1 MTFPGASTSSDLS
14 SGDANTVR
22 EACPHLPSVS
32 PDLRAAALRRFGKE
46 RGADFYLG
54 CLECAQALWL
64 RGLPAQSILLL
75 NRAFAS
81 DLQGDD
87 PVLRERPLPYAA
99 MLWVLRSARPGD
111 FLGNP
116 RRHFQ
121 HLATR
126 MVEPRRELRAARAW
140 ACWAFARKVFPGLP
154 GDERQLR
161 EEGLAE
167 PDLAEIR
174 TKLSVLGLPGEAS
187 LWEQVLDLASPHPEA
202 GSLKR

>member
-1 MTFPGASTSSDLS
+1 MTYHGASASSEQP
-14 SGDANTVR
+14 SGEDEAVR
-22 EACPHLPSVS
+22 EACPYLPSVS
-32 PDLRAAALRRFGKE
+32 PELRAAALRRFGKE
-46 RGADFYLG
+46 RGAEFYLG

-64 RGLPAQSILLL
+64 RGLPAQSVLLL

-87 PVLRERPLPYAA
+87 PVLRARPLPYAA

-126 MVEPRRELRAARAW
+126 MVEPRRELRSARAW
-140 ACWAFARKVFPGLP
+140 ACWAFAREVFPSLP

-161 EEGLAE
+161 EEGVSE
-167 PDLAEIR
+167 PGLAEIR
-174 TKLSVLGLPGEAS
+174 GTLLVLGLPGEAS
-187 LWEQVLDLASPHPEA
+187 LWEQVLGAASPHPESGA
-202 GSLKR
+202 LKR